1 MSRCRTMSASVRARE
16 RRKPNNRP
24 SPCPREKKNGDEE
37 KASQQELP
45 LHRVASEVDGKP
57 KPAAQRNFTDPD
69 SCIMV
74 KDGAYIQAYNA
85 QIVVDAAHQVIIA
98 HGVSNQPPDQEY
110 LVPMV
115 ERMLG
120 IFEGVPEA
128 CWPIAATSPNRTS
141 STFRSEPLIPTSP
154 SVARALPPRAR
165 RSSSPAQRSGL
176 PCGRN

>member
-1 MSRCRTMSASVRARE
+1 MRGTA
-16 RRKPNNRP
+16 
-24 SPCPREKKNGDEE
+24 
-37 KASQQELP
+37 QQPELP

-57 KPAAQRNFTDPD
+57 KPAAQRNFTDPE

-85 QIVVDAAHQVIIA
+85 QIIVDEAHQVIIA

-120 IFEGVPEA
+120 IEGQVPQG
-128 CWPIAATSPNRTS
+128 
-141 STFRSEPLIPTSP
+141 
-154 SVARALPPRAR
+154 VA
-165 RSSSPAQRSGL
+165 
-176 PCGRN
+176 GR